1 MQEVHGHDFLS
12 SSSNFIVAITD
23 CAESMENYSVLSK
36 YLSVCANASD
46 SNVTIELWLV
56 QDGIATAAFLLLF
69 LVIGL
74 PWNLLVVVTIVKQ
87 RLYTQP
93 TIILLLSLVITD
105 FIMLVFHLPLVMVT
119 GFSGEYVFGSSDSV
133 RCSVCSNTG
142 FVSLLCSLNSIF
154 TIALMS
160 IDRFL
165 FIYKPLHY
173 DRYITKWR
181 TVVAIAVAWLI
192 AVAICIF
199 LLTGFG
205 IIIYSVQSF
214 SCNIYLGGDFAIFL
228 LIVICFAI
236 LPVIVFNVWVCCIVQ
251 KNIRAIYKVKRSTLE
266 DSETYRRVKKKQH
279 KKERHLYLV
288 FGTLLCSNII
298 AWLPISVVSLIRL
311 SGMTVPQDGTAAAQ
325 VLFLS
330 QVTVHP
336 IIETAL
342 LKEVRVPLL
351 AILFCCCAA
360 VKGKL
365 SSNKGK
371 GQMGHNGST
380 PHQNQGTENTAV
392 IASDK
397 KNCACDVSVLFLH
410 SKNSREDVENDGAAS
425 DKLGER

>member
-1 MQEVHGHDFLS
+1 
-12 SSSNFIVAITD
+12 
-23 CAESMENYSVLSK
+23 MENSGLSQ
-36 YLSVCANASD
+36 YLSVCANASND
-46 SNVTIELWLV
+46 TSELWLV
-56 QDGIATAAFLLLF
+56 EDRTSGLVTAVFLLLF

-74 PWNLLVVVTIVKQ
+74 PWNLLVIVTIVKQ
-87 RLYTQP
+87 KLYTQP

-105 FIMLVFHLPLVMVT
+105 LVLLVFHLPLVMVT
-119 GFSGEYVFGSSDSV
+119 AFSGEYVFGSSDSV

-142 FVSLLCSLNSIF
+142 FVSVLCSVNAIF

-165 FIYKPLHY
+165 FIYLPLHY

-181 TVVAIAVAWLI
+181 TVVAIAVAWLV
-192 AVAICIF
+192 AVAICVLPLIGFGDIIYTSESFSCDIDPGLEYGIF
-199 LLTGFG
+199 LL
-205 IIIYSVQSF
+205 VLV
-214 SCNIYLGGDFAIFL
+214 CL
-228 LIVICFAI
+228 AI
-236 LPVIVFNVWVCCIVQ
+236 LPVIVLNVWVCCIVQ
-251 KNIRAIYKVKRSTLE
+251 RNIHAIYKVRQSMKNSTSTEHSKAYRS
-266 DSETYRRVKKKQH
+266 VKKKRH
-279 KKERHLYLV
+279 DKERHLYLV
-288 FGTLLCSNII
+288 FGALLCSNII
-298 AWLPISVVSLIRL
+298 SWLPIIVTSLIFI
-311 SGMTVPQDGTAAAQ
+311 SGSTVSPDAIAAAL

-365 SSNKGK
+365 SSNKGNGRM
-371 GQMGHNGST
+371 GQNRTT

-397 KNCACDVSVLFLH
+397 CCTRDFLDTCGVAVLFLH
-410 SKNSREDVENDGAAS
+410 FKNGRGEAENENGGAISEKLEDTAVQLQIHNNAGVE
-425 DKLGER
+425 